1 MSRPRCLRCGATSEW
16 IEGKAP
22 NEPAEGSFAAPTG
35 LAACV
40 AQWRDIQK
48 RKRDFSLEA
57 KHRGQDIAAN
67 IAMQVSN
74 AYGYCADRLEHEMA
88 ANEKLTDAGT
98 KTL

>member
-1 MSRPRCLRCGATSEW
+1 MAITTHGGTTDAAD
-16 IEGKAP
+16 K
-22 NEPAEGSFAAPTG
+22 PAGVVPIVSSAG

-48 RKRDFSLEA
+48 RKRDFALEA

-74 AYGYCADRLEHEMA
+74 AYGYCADRLECEMA
-88 ANEKLTDAGT
+88 ANARGEQPPPSTTKGT
-98 KTL
+98 I